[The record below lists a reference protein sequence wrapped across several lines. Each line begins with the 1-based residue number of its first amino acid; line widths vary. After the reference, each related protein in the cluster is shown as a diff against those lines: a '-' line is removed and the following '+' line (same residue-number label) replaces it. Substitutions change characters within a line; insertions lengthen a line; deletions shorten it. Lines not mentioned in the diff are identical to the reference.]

1 MTRSGTLTLGAKGML
16 LTVAILVLETIFFGT
31 YFLLVQQ
38 AEEESV
44 KQQQTREIIN
54 RASKLLLR
62 MYEAG
67 DKVGKYGIHK
77 EDDPA
82 TSAASLAAYEKAR
95 DLIPKQIDWLKRN
108 LQDQPGQ
115 LVLMGKIEENVK
127 VGLELLE
134 SMRIASDTR
143 PHWEAMKFSLDQ
155 RNRLAPRI
163 EELVRDLRDFMG
175 QERAIEGQLPAL
187 QREKREATKLV
198 LISGAV
204 LNGLVVLI
212 VLLFV
217 RVVLT
222 KRLNIL
228 VENFDRLK
236 DGEALHSEISGGDEL
251 AKLDA
256 AFHKMASSLR
266 GEEALLKSSE
276 SAVLS
281 MISQMPAGLMI
292 VNGAGQI
299 EFVNPTLAKQLGYEQ
314 DALEDFELSKL
325 FTAGG
330 VTGVSLFRWL
340 KDNST
345 GRVVELIAQKQDGTT
360 FPVELSTADISTD
373 KTEHQLAMVLDVSER
388 HEVEKLRQAFVAMV
402 SHELRTPLASV
413 SMFLELLGMGVFGK
427 DIDAVE
433 EDLAV
438 ATRQTEQVIMLI
450 NDLLDLEKLE
460 ANKLELVKCES
471 EVEDLIDKAV
481 EAVAGAVES
490 ADILLL
496 FDGSQDLVTVD
507 PERVVQAL
515 TKMLT
520 AVIQLTPPGEAVSI
534 NVVTP
539 RVTRQ
544 LLSHTS
550 PHLVIEIQVPSLQI
564 PEEQIET
571 MFERFQQI
579 NLPGMAQGTW
589 LGLGLALSRA
599 IIEQHGGEVGL
610 SVDKGAGS
618 KFWMQLPKI

>member
-1 MTRSGTLTLGAKGML
+1 MTRSGSLTLSAKGLL

-38 AEEESV
+38 AEDESV

-67 DKVGKYGIHK
+67 DKVGKYGMHK

-82 TSAASLAAYEKAR
+82 TSAASLAAYVKAR

-134 SMRIASDTR
+134 SMRIASDTK

-281 MISQMPAGLMI
+281 MVSQMPAGLMI
-292 VNGAGQI
+292 LNGAGQI
-299 EFVNPTLAKQLGYEQ
+299 EFVNPTLAKQLGYDQ

-345 GRVVELIAQKQDGTT
+345 GRVVELIAQKHDGTT

-373 KTEHQLAMVLDVSER
+373 KAEHQLAMVLDVSER

-427 DIDAVE
+427 DIDAVQ
-433 EDLAV
+433 EDLTI

-496 FDGSQDLVTVD
+496 FDGSQELVTVD

-534 NVVTP
+534 DVVTP

-544 LLSHTS
+544 LLSHTP
-550 PHLVIEIQVPSLQI
+550 PHLVIEILVPSLQI